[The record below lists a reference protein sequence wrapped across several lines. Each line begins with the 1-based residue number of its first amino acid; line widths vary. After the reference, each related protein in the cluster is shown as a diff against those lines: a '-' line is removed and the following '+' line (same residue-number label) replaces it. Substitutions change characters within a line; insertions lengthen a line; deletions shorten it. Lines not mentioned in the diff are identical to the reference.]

1 MIEDGDKRLD
11 TMEIRVLFDEQVD
24 ILTIRWREGDYDES
38 DEITEGVIVDFDKAG
53 KPMAIEIL
61 DASKMMGQVDR
72 VMFEYARAP
81 QPA

>member
-1 MIEDGDKRLD
+1 
-11 TMEIRVLFDEQVD
+11 MEIRVLFDEQVD

>member
-1 MIEDGDKRLD
+1 
-11 TMEIRVLFDEQVD
+11 MEIRVLFDEQVD

-61 DASKMMGQVDR
+61 DASKILNQVDR
-72 VMFEYARAP
+72 VTFEYARTP